1 LLRYRKNQYQHFR
14 KGIQGVKDKTE
25 RFYYGWVIVGVSFL
39 ALFASLG
46 IRSSFG
52 VFYVAILREYG
63 WGRAETAGAFSLAMV
78 IHGLFGLVTGSLID
92 RFGPRT
98 LFPLGATLLALG
110 LAAASRITAIWHL
123 YVFFG
128 VVTAVG
134 INTISYA
141 PHMSRIPKWFVRKR
155 GLASGLVLAGTGV
168 GIMVMAPVTQAII
181 DVADWRFAFLI
192 FAGFVIG
199 IVAPITALLQ
209 RRSPEDVGQF
219 PDGIVPDSG
228 RAHTLPSE
236 SSTKH
241 TRPSNLS
248 DQWTLRAA
256 LRTRDYWW
264 VAFVFFSTS
273 FSFNMLVVH
282 QAAHVVDAGYS
293 PTLAALSV
301 GLVGLLNSV
310 GGVFSG
316 LLSDRAGRE
325 IGFTLGASSAIVG
338 IFLFLLVRD
347 PALPWLLYAFIILF
361 GLGFGATSP
370 TIAATVGDLFT
381 GNSLGLIIGTFSTGW
396 GFGGALGPYLGGYF
410 YDQMGNY
417 TIPLILAMVGFSVG
431 IVGIWM
437 AAPRRRR
444 PFI

>member
-1 LLRYRKNQYQHFR
+1 VN
-14 KGIQGVKDKTE
+14 DKTE

-39 ALFASLG
+39 TLFASLG

-98 LFPLGATLLALG
+98 LFPLGATLLAMG

-123 YVFFG
+123 YLFFG
-128 VVTAVG
+128 VVMAVG

-155 GLASGLVLAGTGV
+155 GLASGLVLAGIGV
-168 GIMVMAPVTQAII
+168 GVMVMAPVTQAII
-181 DVADWRFAFLI
+181 DAAGWRSAFLV
-192 FAGFVIG
+192 FAGVVIG
-199 IVAPITALLQ
+199 IVAPITAFLQ
-209 RRSPEDVGQF
+209 RRSPEEMGQF
-219 PDGIVPDSG
+219 PDGIVPGSG
-228 RAHTLPSE
+228 RPHSHLSE
-236 SSTKH
+236 GSTKY

-248 DQWTLRAA
+248 DKWTLRAA

-264 VAFVFFSTS
+264 VVLVFFTTS
-273 FSFNMLVVH
+273 FSLNMLVVH

-301 GLVGLLNSV
+301 GLVGLLNSI

-325 IGFTLGASSAIVG
+325 IGCTLGASCAIVG
-338 IFLFLLVRD
+338 VFLFLLVRD

-370 TIAATVGDLFT
+370 TIAATAGDLFS
-381 GNSLGLIIGTFSTGW
+381 GNSLGLIMGTFATGW

-410 YDQMGNY
+410 YDHMGNY
-417 TIPLILAMVGFSVG
+417 TIPLILAMVGLSVG

>member
-1 LLRYRKNQYQHFR
+1 MNGKN
-14 KGIQGVKDKTE
+14 E

-39 ALFASLG
+39 TLFASLG

-63 WGRAETAGAFSLAMV
+63 WGRADTAGAFSLAMV

-98 LFPLGATLLALG
+98 LFPLGATLLAMG

-123 YVFFG
+123 YLFFG
-128 VVTAVG
+128 VFMAVG

-155 GLASGLVLAGTGV
+155 GLASGLVLAGIGV
-168 GIMVMAPVTQAII
+168 GIMVMAPVSQVII
-181 DVADWRFAFLI
+181 DAAGWRSAFLV
-192 FAGFVIG
+192 FAGIVIG

-209 RRSPEDVGQF
+209 RGSPEEMGQF
-219 PDGIVPDSG
+219 PDGIVPGSG
-228 RAHTLPSE
+228 RTHSPPSE
-236 SSTKH
+236 GSTKH
-241 TRPSNLS
+241 TRPFNLS
-248 DQWTLRAA
+248 EQWTLRTA

-264 VAFVFFSTS
+264 VVLVFFSTS

-293 PTLAALSV
+293 PTQAALSV
-301 GLVGLLNSV
+301 GLVGLLNSI

-316 LLSDRAGRE
+316 LVSDRAGRE
-325 IGFTLGASSAIVG
+325 IGCTLGASCAIVG
-338 IFLFLLVRD
+338 VFLFLLVRD
-347 PALPWLLYAFIILF
+347 PALPWLLYAFVILF

-370 TIAATVGDLFT
+370 TIAATAGDLFS
-381 GNSLGLIIGTFSTGW
+381 GNSLGLIMGTFATGW

-410 YDQMGNY
+410 YDQTGSY
-417 TIPLILAMVGFSVG
+417 TIPLILAMVSFTVG
-431 IVGIWM
+431 ILGIWM

>member
-1 LLRYRKNQYQHFR
+1 M
-14 KGIQGVKDKTE
+14 KGKSKRV
-25 RFYYGWVIVGVSFL
+25 YYGWVIVGVSFL
-39 ALFASLG
+39 TLFFSLG
-46 IRSSFG
+46 IRFSFG

-78 IHGLFGLVTGSLID
+78 IHGLFALVTGSLID
-92 RFGPRT
+92 RFGPRM
-98 LFPLGATLLALG
+98 LFPLGAILMAMG

-123 YVFFG
+123 YLFFG
-128 VVTAVG
+128 VVMAVG

-141 PHMSRIPKWFVRKR
+141 PNMSRIPKWFVRRR

-168 GIMVMAPVTQAII
+168 GIMVMAPATQVII
-181 DVADWRFAFLI
+181 DVADWRSAFLI
-192 FAGFVIG
+192 LAGIVIG

-209 RRSPEDVGQF
+209 RRSPEEVGQF

-228 RAHTLPSE
+228 RTYSPPLKGSPDFMQS
-236 SSTKH
+236 
-241 TRPSNLS
+241 SNLS
-248 DQWTLRAA
+248 KQWTLGAA
-256 LRTRDYWW
+256 LLTRDYWW

-273 FSFNMLVVH
+273 FSYNMLVVH

-293 PTLAALSV
+293 PTLAAFSV

-325 IGFTLGASSAIVG
+325 IGYTIGASCAIVG
-338 IFLFLLVRD
+338 VFLFLLVRD
-347 PALPWLLYAFIILF
+347 PALPWLLYAFVILF

-370 TIAATVGDLFT
+370 TIAATAGDLFS
-381 GNSLGLIIGTFSTGW
+381 GNSLGRIMGILSTGW

-410 YDQMGNY
+410 YDQRGGY
-417 TIPLILAMVGFSVG
+417 TIPLILAMVSFSMG
-431 IVGIWM
+431 ILGIWM